1 MSGTEI
7 DVELPYV
14 PMEDPREE
22 RRNEILRALVEL
34 HIKTGEPV
42 SSRSVLEATHLN
54 VSAATVRSELA
65 ALEREGY
72 AVQPHTSA
80 GRIPSS
86 RAYRYYVDHLRPG
99 KLRLP
104 TQARIES
111 FYSSIH
117 HELGR
122 LLQATTDLL
131 SDMTRYPSVAVS
143 PGPSGETVKALHVVP
158 VADTTALTVVVTDSG
173 RIVQELTRLPEGLSP
188 QDIELTEQAISKVV
202 VGKELRTD
210 PVTVALDSGLAPAV
224 TAAAGAVAEAI
235 ARTGNR
241 SADIYVGGATQMATV
256 WDNISTVHRVL
267 EVLEAEAKLLD
278 ILAGEPGTTVQ
289 IGDELPIDNE
299 GDVAVVST
307 SYASHS
313 GEGRVGVIGPVRMDY
328 KRVIRA
334 VEGVGRELGERIGE

>member
-14 PMEDPREE
+14 RMEDPREE

-65 ALEREGY
+65 ALERDGY

-202 VGKELRTD
+202 VGKELKTD

-278 ILAGEPGTTVQ
+278 ILAGEPGTSVQ

-299 GDVAVVST
+299 GDLAVVST

>member
-1 MSGTEI
+1 MAHYRIG
-7 DVELPYV
+7 L
-14 PMEDPREE
+14 MEDPREE

-42 SSRSVLEATHLN
+42 SSKSVLESTNLH

-72 AVQPHTSA
+72 AHQPHTSA
-80 GRIPSS
+80 GRVPTS

-99 KLRLP
+99 KLRTP
-104 TQARIES
+104 TQARIET
-111 FYSSIH
+111 FYATIH

-131 SDMTRYPSVAVS
+131 SDMTRYPAVAVS
-143 PGPSGETVKALHVVP
+143 PGPSGETVKSLHLVQ

-173 RIVQELTRLPEGLSP
+173 RIVQELTRLPKELTA
-188 QDIELTEQAISKVV
+188 QEIELTEQVLARAV
-202 VGKELRTD
+202 VGKALLTD
-210 PVTVALDSGLAPAV
+210 PVSLAGDTELAPAV
-224 TAAAGAVAEAI
+224 TEAADAVAAAI
-235 ARTGNR
+235 ARTGDR

-267 EVLEAEAKLLD
+267 EVLEAEAKLLN
-278 ILAGEPGTTVQ
+278 ILAGERGTHVQ
-289 IGDELPIDNE
+289 IGDELPIGPE
-299 GDVAVVST
+299 LDVAVVST
-307 SYASHS
+307 SYESHA
-313 GEGRVGVIGPVRMDY
+313 GDGRVGVIGPVRMDY